1 MIVVGTGCF
10 FSLIFHLGTKEPPQ
24 AVVENNKGKT
34 KHFVARTLSTL
45 RTLSLIFDGILVAVS
60 YQIYQGGGGG
70 DLDLS

>member
-34 KHFVARTLSTL
+34 KHLTKIINDSSSRNRNL
-45 RTLSLIFDGILVAVS
+45 
-60 YQIYQGGGGG
+60 
-70 DLDLS
+70 LD